1 MMKKLILIFF
11 CTFLISS
18 CESYNQDDYKE
29 LVVLE
34 AYAVANRPLPFVY
47 VSTTSP
53 ANEEYIPE
61 EQVVSNAIVQI
72 VLLDESGNEEEF
84 FEYIPTVNTTG
95 VGIYVPVNRSHQVLP
110 RHTYRLDVQF
120 YDRPEVLQ
128 AKTTVP
134 DDFQII
140 NQVREQVVYQSSEQ
154 LELVVSPIERDLSQ
168 NIFAIN
174 AIALNPNPDNLTPFY
189 EDAVVNGDSEP
200 EDFANNS
207 SGLINEGN
215 FNINDDGTITLQFP
229 WIGVAFYG
237 SNLVVTNTTDQHLAN
252 FIRSQEVQLGGSTL
266 SPGEIPNA
274 IYNVDGG
281 IGIFGSIASDT
292 VQTNF
297 LRP

>member
-1 MMKKLILIFF
+1 ML
-11 CTFLISS
+11 
-18 CESYNQDDYKE
+18 
-29 LVVLE
+29 
-34 AYAVANRPLPFVY
+34 A
-47 VSTTSP
+47 SP
-53 ANEEYIPE
+53 ANEEYITE
-61 EQVVSNAIVQI
+61 EQALSNAIVQI
-72 VLLDESGNEEEF
+72 VLLDENRNEEDVFDYTPSE
-84 FEYIPTVNTTG
+84 NTPG
-95 VGIYVPVNRSHQVLP
+95 VYLPANRSHQVLP

-120 YDRPEVLQ
+120 NDRSEILQ
-128 AKTTVP
+128 AETTVP

-168 NIFAIN
+168 NIFVIN

-237 SNLVVTNTTDQHLAN
+237 NNLIVTNTTDQHLAN

-274 IYNVDGG
+274 TFNVDGG